1 MFPEGIF
8 GHQVSEQHYGL
19 GRHVDGELVVGMIDG
34 DVGALGEVYVQSN
47 CLRRVVLDDE

>member
-1 MFPEGIF
+1 MFFKRIF
-8 GHQVSEQHYGL
+8 GHEMSEKHYGL

-34 DVGALGEVYVQSN
+34 DVGALGEIHVQSD